1 MFGTIVQCA
10 AALFDQH
17 VPAERALREPQLY
30 QYTLHARSYRMWSY
44 WVNVFDAIWQSTVIF
59 FISYFAYRH
68 EENIDGA
75 SFGFAVIFAMT
86 ATSLL
91 HVLIQTS
98 RVGLS
103 VISSIVLSFLVFIG
117 FTLVFDAACVN
128 CMAGES
134 PYYVSYK
141 TLRQA
146 RFWLSTSLCIVVAM
160 LPRYAIRCFYSAMRS
175 PLK

>member
-1 MFGTIVQCA
+1 
-10 AALFDQH
+10 
-17 VPAERALREPQLY
+17 
-30 QYTLHARSYRMWSY
+30 MWSY